1 MVLKTELA
9 FTRKGEVGA
18 HSKDEFSPKGKVKKC
33 VKEFIT
39 VELLFRGKKK
49 AQCSVFLLYHWK
61 NIEITHEHYQQV
73 YFAPVLL
80 ISEFKFSFNHA

>member
-18 HSKDEFSPKGKVKKC
+18 HSKDEFSSKGKVRKC

-49 AQCSVFLLYHWK
+49 SSVFS
-61 NIEITHEHYQQV
+61 
-73 YFAPVLL
+73 FPVVSL
-80 ISEFKFSFNHA
+80 EKH